1 MTQAVSIYHKGSEY
15 CCYDDTILAN
25 FSPWMLTSEY
35 WQKKNL
41 VIDQA
46 HGRGITWFVKH
57 QENELVLRHYYRGG
71 LAGKLINDSY
81 WFKSYAT
88 TRAVIEY
95 NLLSKLTSLGL
106 PVPLPVACRVIKK
119 GLFYTNDLLMGRI
132 KNAHNLVEILSEKA
146 IPEKLWQNIG
156 ATIKT
161 FHQHGVFHH
170 DLNAY
175 NILVDHMNKV
185 WLIDFDKCEQRTV
198 DNSWQNMNLER
209 LKRSLLSEQTK
220 RQNFYFQ
227 KSNFKQLSKGYQE
240 KLGDIIKSNLV
251 I

>member
-25 FSPWMLTSEY
+25 FSPQMLTSEY

-88 TRAVIEY
+88 TRAVAEF
-95 NLLSKLTSLGL
+95 NLLLSLSQLGL
-106 PVPLPVACRVIKK
+106 PVPQPIACRVIKST
-119 GLFYTNDLLMGRI
+119 LFYTADLLMSRI
-132 KNAHNLVEILSEKA
+132 KHAQDLASILSKESLTQ
-146 IPEKLWQNIG
+146 ELWQSIG
-156 ATIKT
+156 ATIKA

-170 DLNAY
+170 DLNAH
-175 NILVDHMNKV
+175 NILIDNNHKV
-185 WLIDFDKCEQRTV
+185 WIIDFDKGEQRPT
-198 DNSWQNMNLER
+198 NKTWQTANLER
-209 LKRSLLSEQTK
+209 LKRSLVKERGK
-220 RQNFYFQ
+220 FPGFHFQ
-227 KSNFKQLSKGYQE
+227 DSDFKHLLKGY
-240 KLGDIIKSNLV
+240 
-251 I
+251 